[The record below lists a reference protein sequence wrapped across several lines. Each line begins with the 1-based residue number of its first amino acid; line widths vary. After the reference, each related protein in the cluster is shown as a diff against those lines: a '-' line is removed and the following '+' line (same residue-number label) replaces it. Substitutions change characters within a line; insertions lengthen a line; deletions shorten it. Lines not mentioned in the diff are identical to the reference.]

1 MSTEP
6 AEELPQR
13 QRPTGERILRASAP
27 PPPVSDAGSPFDSPE
42 ELEVQ
47 QILASRPALGLRNA
61 QQASQAPWNTKGA
74 DGQVERAGGA
84 CGEQKA

>member
-1 MSTEP
+1 MTSSEFS
-6 AEELPQR
+6 EELPQR

-27 PPPVSDAGSPFDSPE
+27 PPPVADAGSPFDSPE

-47 QILASRPALGLRNA
+47 QILASRPALGQNTA
-61 QQASQAPWNTKGA
+61 QQASQALPRVGTA

-84 CGEQKA
+84 DGR